1 MAKSKLLDF
10 SGLSIFKNKI
20 YSLITK
26 HTDNADIH
34 LTDQERYRINNFP
47 SKLSSFENDMDYI
60 TLNDFIN
67 NTECDGGGAFDDNDL
82 YVKDIDGGNATSAA
96 IDEE

>member
-1 MAKSKLLDF
+1 
-10 SGLSIFKNKI
+10 
-20 YSLITK
+20 
-26 HTDNADIH
+26 
-34 LTDQERYRINNFP
+34 
-47 SKLSSFENDMDYI
+47 MDYI
-60 TLNDFIN
+60 TLNDFTN